1 MADGGKPNPADLT
14 ATEARAALAA
24 GSLSAEALV
33 MACLARIDASDGE
46 LLAWKHVDRE
56 GALATAKARDAH
68 RKRGL
73 PLGALHGI
81 PVGVKDIIDVEGM
94 PCENGAPLDAGRVAK
109 EDATC
114 IRRLKAEGAIILG
127 KTVTTEMAG
136 PPPSITRNPYDQ
148 SRTPGGSSAGSAV
161 AVAAGHVP
169 FALGTQTNGSVI
181 RPSSFCGIVGFKAS
195 FGAVP
200 RTGVLPVSTALD
212 HVGVMA
218 RSVEDVA
225 LLQHMTGPDGTDTG
239 ALPHR
244 LTLADTA
251 MQEPPMA
258 PVLGLFEGPTWNE
271 AAPGTAE
278 AFGELTSAIPGCLHI
293 ATPSRLAGIKE
304 MIARIM
310 QVEAAQLLGHYV
322 DSDSEQVHPLYR
334 EVILTGRT
342 VPALAYL
349 EARALQPR
357 LRAAFAEIFDEVDA
371 LITPA
376 APGEAPGPE
385 TTGNPAFCSLWSFT
399 GLPAVTLP
407 LLTGPAGLPMGV
419 QLIGPHGDDARLL
432 RTARWLVR
440 HLAATSSSSG
450 DAP

>member
-14 ATEARAALAA
+14 ATEARAALASGA
-24 GSLSAEALV
+24 LSAEALV
-33 MACLARIDASDGE
+33 AACLARIEASDGE
-46 LLAWKHVDRE
+46 LRAWKHVDRE
-56 GALATAKARDAH
+56 GALAIAQARDAH

-73 PLGALHGI
+73 PLGVLHGLPI
-81 PVGVKDIIDVEGM
+81 GVKDIIDVAGM

-136 PPPSITRNPYDQ
+136 PPPSVTRNPHDPA
-148 SRTPGGSSAGSAV
+148 RTPGGSSAGSAA

-169 FALGTQTNGSVI
+169 LALGTQTNGSVI
-181 RPSSFCGIVGFKAS
+181 RPSSFCGIVGLKAS

-200 RTGVLPVSTALD
+200 RTGVLPVSTSLD
-212 HVGVMA
+212 HVGLMA
-218 RSVEDVA
+218 RSVEDVS
-225 LLQHMTGPDGTDTG
+225 LLQHMTGPDGVDDD

-244 LTLADTA
+244 LSLTATA

-258 PVLGLFEGPTWNE
+258 PVLGFFEGPTWDE
-271 AAPGTAE
+271 ATPGTAE
-278 AFGELTSAIPGCLHI
+278 AFGELSAAIPGCLHI
-293 ATPSRLAGIKE
+293 ATPSRLAGIKDL
-304 MIARIM
+304 IARIM

-322 DSDSEQVHPLYR
+322 DRGSEQVHPLYR
-334 EVILTGRT
+334 EVILAGRT

-349 EARALQPR
+349 EARTLQRR
-357 LRAAFAEIFDEVDA
+357 LRAAFAEIFDEVNA

-385 TTGNPAFCSLWSFT
+385 TTGNAAFCSLWSFT

-419 QLIGPHGDDARLL
+419 QLVGPHGDDARLL

-440 HLAATSSSSG
+440 TLSSNG
-450 DAP
+450 ETA